1 MDTNYSNAIADSGG
15 DLISHIGLIDETG
28 TEISGGSYARQA
40 ITWTTASGGTIRP
53 NADLVFEVP
62 AGETIAGWRGYSAL
76 TGGTDYGG
84 EDLTNEAF
92 TNPGQYKLLAS
103 GTGILHNNV

>member
-1 MDTNYSNAIADSGG
+1 MNTNYSNAIADSGG

-53 NADLVFEVP
+53 NADLVFDIP
-62 AGETIAGWRGYSAL
+62 AGVTVAGWSGYSAL

-92 TNPGQYKLLAS
+92 TNAGQYKLIAS

>member
-1 MDTNYSNAIADSGG
+1 MDTNYRNAIADHGAG
-15 DLISHIGLIDETG
+15 LIPYIGLIDETG
-28 TEISGGSYARQA
+28 TEISGGSYARKA

-53 NADLVFEVP
+53 NADLVFDIP
-62 AGETIAGWRGYSAL
+62 AGVTVAGWSGYSAL

-92 TNPGQYKLLAS
+92 TNAGQYKLLAS

>member
-1 MDTNYSNAIADSGG
+1 MDTNYRNAIADHGAG
-15 DLISHIGLIDETG
+15 LIPYIGLIDETG

-84 EDLTNEAF
+84 ETLAAESYTNAGEYELIA
-92 TNPGQYKLLAS
+92 AE
-103 GTGILHNNV
+103 TGILHTSV